1 LTVAE
6 WLKDPAGYDPDVA
19 VQHAMTRIAGAAAAD
34 PESWAALKTQQL
46 EWGGF
51 VGERNY
57 WPRDAL
63 NPAATASR
71 LDDPAF
77 VESFTWTVD
86 RYPARMEALS
96 RLSDARFRDDLLTA
110 MRRRLAIGRAIP
122 PTIEY
127 LVRVRAG
134 RADAA
139 AAKAQ
144 LEAER
149 ASWAATPDAGRVLDL
164 FLRAAGV
171 PLASEG
177 AP

>member
-1 LTVAE
+1 
-6 WLKDPAGYDPDVA
+6 
-19 VQHAMTRIAGAAAAD
+19 
-34 PESWAALKTQQL
+34 
-46 EWGGF
+46 
-51 VGERNY
+51 
-57 WPRDAL
+57 
-63 NPAATASR
+63 
-71 LDDPAF
+71 
-77 VESFTWTVD
+77 
-86 RYPARMEALS
+86 
-96 RLSDARFRDDLLTA
+96 
-110 MRRRLAIGRAIP
+110 
-122 PTIEY
+122 
-127 LVRVRAG
+127 VRVRAG